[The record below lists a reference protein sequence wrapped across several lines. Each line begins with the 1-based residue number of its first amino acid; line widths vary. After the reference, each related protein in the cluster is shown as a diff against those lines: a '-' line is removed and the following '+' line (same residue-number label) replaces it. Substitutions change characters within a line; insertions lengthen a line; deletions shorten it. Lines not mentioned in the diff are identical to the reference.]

1 VQPRENASPALI
13 LKRSA
18 GTSRERAARFERIRD
33 RREGNFQ
40 LEQARASRTKDVDKY
55 QTYKSQ
61 GACSTGGRGGRAGRG
76 SSFARGRE
84 KSQVTRGRG
93 CKTRGSERANDNRQR
108 EMINLRS
115 AFRNADVPRW
125 RCSAPGWIS
134 DRARY
139 PAIYF
144 MPKVSRASADF
155 NGNAES

>member
-61 GACSTGGRGGRAGRG
+61 GACPTGGRGGGRAGDRRLLAVAKNRK
-76 SSFARGRE
+76 SRE
-84 KSQVTRGRG
+84 GGGVKRAVRSALTI
-93 CKTRGSERANDNRQR
+93 TGSE
-108 EMINLRS
+108 
-115 AFRNADVPRW
+115 
-125 RCSAPGWIS
+125 
-134 DRARY
+134 
-139 PAIYF
+139 
-144 MPKVSRASADF
+144 K
-155 NGNAES
+155 